1 MLNKVYQVPYGTK
14 DILPGEMKRRRKIE
28 NAILDVFENWGYEE
42 VKTPGFEYADTFGS
56 MVKDSDFRF
65 FDRNNNLLVLRNDMT
80 APIARL
86 AATRLQQGEKAKRLC
101 YLANL
106 FRYEEIQ
113 MGRQCEFEQ
122 AGVEFFGV
130 QGPEADAEIIALAAQ
145 ALQTAGLEK
154 FAFSVGHVGFI
165 NGLAEEAG
173 FTAEQILQLKD
184 CLRRH
189 DAVAMEEL
197 AASATNINEEIKKLF
212 RDFLFLQGGVE
223 LLDKMSAVVQN
234 EKCLAALKDLRQIY
248 ELVEKHGAGK
258 FVSFNLGLYRSLD
271 YYTGMLFE
279 VYVPEMGYPVAGGG
293 RYDKMMRGF
302 GLDCPATGF
311 AIGVD
316 RVLLALERNTN
327 DEYITIAMPKG
338 KLFKKSYA
346 LLEKV
351 GFTGENVVEDSRK
364 LVITNE
370 EAKIRFIIAK
380 TVDVPTYVE
389 YGAADIGVIGKDVL
403 LEENKDV
410 VELVDLGFGKCR
422 LMMAVPEKNQRAKL
436 TDYAHIRV
444 ATKYPNCAR
453 AYFSK
458 LGVQNEIVKLNGS
471 IELGPLIELSEVIV
485 DIVETGTTLR
495 ENKLVEVDSI
505 FTATARLIAN
515 RASFKLKFARL
526 HKLVEDLRAVLNER
540 DK

>member
-14 DILPGEMKRRRKIE
+14 DILPSEMKRRRTIE
-28 NAILDVFENWGYEE
+28 NAILDVFEAWGYEE

-86 AATRLQQGEKAKRLC
+86 AATRLQQEAGSKRLC
-101 YLANL
+101 YFANL

-122 AGVEFFGV
+122 AGVEFFGE
-130 QGPEADAEIIALAAQ
+130 QGAEADAEIIALAAQ
-145 ALQTAGLEK
+145 ALQAAGLEA

-173 FTAEQILQLKD
+173 FTAEQVLKLKD

-189 DAVAMEEL
+189 DAVGMQEL
-197 AASATNINEEIKKLF
+197 ADSVENLDAEIKQLF
-212 RDFLFLQGGVE
+212 ANFLFLQGGVE
-223 LLDKMSAVVQN
+223 LLDKLSSVVQN

-248 ELVEKHGAGK
+248 ELVEKHGASK

-302 GLDCPATGF
+302 GMDCPATGF

-316 RVLLALERNTN
+316 RVLLALDRNTN

-351 GFTGENVVEDSRK
+351 GFSGENVVEDAKGIRTKEYIIKRK
-364 LVITNE
+364 LML
-370 EAKIRFIIAK
+370 FIH
-380 TVDVPTYVE
+380 
-389 YGAADIGVIGKDVL
+389 GVRI
-403 LEENKDV
+403 
-410 VELVDLGFGKCR
+410 
-422 LMMAVPEKNQRAKL
+422 
-436 TDYAHIRV
+436 
-444 ATKYPNCAR
+444 
-453 AYFSK
+453 
-458 LGVQNEIVKLNGS
+458 
-471 IELGPLIELSEVIV
+471 SEV
-485 DIVETGTTLR
+485 
-495 ENKLVEVDSI
+495 
-505 FTATARLIAN
+505 
-515 RASFKLKFARL
+515 
-526 HKLVEDLRAVLNER
+526 
-540 DK
+540 